1 MGGART
7 CGSNWGDK
15 PPPYPTAPTLH
26 QLEWASVGRTPQHAA
41 PPISSNKPRPR
52 PSTHPCTYIT
62 GPDWLTGD
70 QAGSSGWR
78 RANQREGPQDRR
90 HSLQWQ
96 VNIYIVKK
104 RNEKPRRSRCGGL
117 SLVVLVI
124 KSTQAD
130 TAAWVTLWCIA
141 RRLQVQYPG
150 SPGSFLCKEYMF
162 ALCLYGPSCK
172 ANWEL
177 CVVVCACE

>member
-124 KSTQAD
+124 ESTQAD
-130 TAAWVTLWCIA
+130 TAAWVTLWCTA
-141 RRLQVQYPG
+141 RFNIRGLLAPFCVK
-150 SPGSFLCKEYMF
+150 ST
-162 ALCLYGPSCK
+162 CLHCACMGHHVRQIGNCV
-172 ANWEL
+172 WL
-177 CVVVCACE
+177 CVHVND